1 MTQMADAVFSIRRR
15 QHAAGQRPVP
25 VHKGVHL
32 ARCYREQT
40 RCRFWKNFED
50 VSIQK
55 QSPWLRGAQLVGTTA
70 ILSDGDAVFRP
81 PNVEKSG
88 LWRVFGD
95 YVLIYVH

>member
-1 MTQMADAVFSIRRR
+1 MAVGRWIIRSTT
-15 QHAAGQRPVP
+15 
-25 VHKGVHL
+25 L
-32 ARCYREQT
+32 
-40 RCRFWKNFED
+40 
-50 VSIQK
+50 SIQK